1 MADRGVDYLAG
12 AARRIEGYTEDCTHC
27 GACFDAC
34 PMPGPAGIGG
44 VDGGEAVS
52 GLLALLS
59 DGVSTAESAAW
70 TKACCGSGYCNTVC
84 PEGIDVRFL
93 QRMGKIALMQQA
105 GDPKAIKRRSVETYN
120 AMASSVRAISGL
132 LVEPEDLARL
142 DGGNGRTVVK
152 HPPADVVF
160 YTGCNVWKTPHIVL
174 TALDALEAVNVSARV
189 MGGPSMCCG
198 VYGFNQGDGKVSGRQ
213 AFGTIEKLAEAKT
226 EQALSWCPSCQIQI
240 GDLALGN
247 WRETKGEQPFEM
259 APFYVFLAE
268 RIEALRPHLLPI
280 PARRVALIE
289 RPAIPGAMAAVKT
302 ILGAI
307 PGVELVELDVRP
319 AGVMENTLAVLK
331 SFRDSQRTALLSG
344 AEAAGVDVLS
354 TVYHACHRELCAYD
368 DGRPFEI
375 MNVMSLVAESLRN
388 QREDRYKT
396 LKSLGSVDAVI
407 AAVAPDAEAR
417 GLDIG
422 AIRAALAADMFA
434 TTPLATPPNA

>member
-1 MADRGVDYLAG
+1 
-12 AARRIEGYTEDCTHC
+12 
-27 GACFDAC
+27 
-34 PMPGPAGIGG
+34 MPSPAGIADS
-44 VDGGEAVS
+44 DGDGAIK
-52 GLLALLS
+52 GLIALLG
-59 DGVSTAESAAW
+59 DGDASAASEAW
-70 TKACCGSGYCNTVC
+70 TRACCGSGYCNAAC

-93 QRMGKIALMQQA
+93 QRIGKIALLQRD

-120 AMASSVRAISGL
+120 AMAGSVRAISSL
-132 LVEPEDLARL
+132 LTEAEDLARL
-142 DGGNGRTVVK
+142 QNTS
-152 HPPADVVF
+152 PAADTTSEPAEVVF

-174 TALDALEAVNVSARV
+174 AALDALEAVNVSARV
-189 MGGPSMCCG
+189 MGGPTMCCG

-213 AFGTIEKLAEAKT
+213 AFGTIEKLAEAET

-247 WRETKGEQPFEM
+247 WQATKGKQPFDM
-259 APFYVFLAE
+259 APFYGFLAE
-268 RIEALRPHLLPI
+268 RIEALRPHLQAI

-331 SFRDSQRTALLSG
+331 SFRDSQRAALLSG
-344 AEAAGVDVLS
+344 AEEASVDVLA

-375 MNVMSLVAESLRN
+375 LNAMSLLADSMGAP
-388 QREDRYKT
+388 REDRYKA
-396 LKSLGSVDAVI
+396 LKALGSVDAVI
-407 AAVAPDAEAR
+407 DAVAPNAEAR

-434 TTPLATPPNA
+434 AVPLATPPSN